1 MKNVLDI
8 HDLLLVQLRSL
19 YDAESQL
26 KPFLIGILN
35 RANDKRLRLLIKDYT
50 HLVNDNFHRL
60 EQVFSHLFTESN
72 GERNVI
78 LRSMEDQTLELLST
92 CKTSEVADAA
102 LILCLQ
108 QIIHHKIANYGA
120 VCTYA
125 KILSVY
131 DEGKML
137 HQALALEKKMDRLL
151 VSLAEL
157 RIDKE
162 AYNYQNDCY

>member
-26 KPFLIGILN
+26 KPFLIGLLT
-35 RANDKRLRLLIKDYT
+35 RAHNKGLRLLIKDYT
-50 HLVNDNFHRL
+50 HLTNDNFHRL
-60 EQVFSHLFTESN
+60 GQVFSHLFTESS
-72 GERNVI
+72 GERNVT

-92 CKTSEVADAA
+92 CKTSEVTDAA

-108 QIIHHKIANYGA
+108 QIIHYKIASYGA

-125 KILSVY
+125 KILGVY
-131 DEGKML
+131 DDGKKL
-137 HQALALEKKMDRLL
+137 HQTLAFEKKMDRLL
-151 VSLAEL
+151 VSLAEV

-162 AYNYQNDCY
+162 AYNYQDC